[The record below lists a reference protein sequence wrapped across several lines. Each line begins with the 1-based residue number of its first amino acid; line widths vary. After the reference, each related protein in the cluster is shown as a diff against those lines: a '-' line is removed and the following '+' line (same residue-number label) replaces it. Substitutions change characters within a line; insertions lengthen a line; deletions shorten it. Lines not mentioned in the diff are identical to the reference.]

1 VEKKLNA
8 ASPLRPKIMQRR
20 CSFCGKEWESGH
32 YEEVCPLEELER
44 SFLSA
49 DWFFSTGS
57 RLIPTDGMLRVK
69 T

>member
-1 VEKKLNA
+1 
-8 ASPLRPKIMQRR
+8 M
-20 CSFCGKEWESGH
+20 EWESGH